1 MRGTHCISQL
11 IQQDKMKVKIL
22 PALSD
27 NYMYLVSMTFTI
39 YYYRWPLI
47 PYFQAA
53 WLIFLPSNSWR
64 IIWTLYFPWNRCVCS
79 LQASFR
85 IAIFGFIEEWFGSIF
100 AYYSN
105 LESYLSWL
113 IKLSMASKLVSSA
126 CVENWDDCGE
136 GSTQKIINFLDTD
149 T

>member
-1 MRGTHCISQL
+1 MFNPTSEVQNIENRVFHNVPFANSRFPNGGYSLDDLWYHTNHS
-11 IQQDKMKVKIL
+11 
-22 PALSD
+22 
-27 NYMYLVSMTFTI
+27 
-39 YYYRWPLI
+39 
-47 PYFQAA
+47 A
-53 WLIFLPSNSWR
+53 WLISLPCNLWW

-85 IAIFGFIEEWFGSIF
+85 IAIFGFVEEWFGSIF

-113 IKLSMASKLVSSA
+113 IKLSMASKLISSA

-136 GSTQKIINFLDTD
+136 GLTQKIINFLDTD